1 MGAGRRL
8 WTNCRAAAVVDD
20 SRAVPC
26 GPRSLV
32 ETHAPLS
39 LARPSVPRMSQIE
52 VSHGCYGEEVD
63 EETLSQR
70 ELRNRSGEV
79 LRRVAAGESFVLTNN
94 GVPVGRL
101 VPLDEPD
108 PPVRFDRPATRVG
121 GWEQFLGIVSDDVD
135 LQATLQELR
144 EDRV

>member
-1 MGAGRRL
+1 
-8 WTNCRAAAVVDD
+8 
-20 SRAVPC
+20 
-26 GPRSLV
+26 
-32 ETHAPLS
+32 
-39 LARPSVPRMSQIE
+39 MSQVE
-52 VSHGCYGEEVD
+52 VSHGCYGEVVD

-101 VPLDEPD
+101 VPIDEPEA
-108 PPVRFDRPATRVG
+108 PIRFDRPATRVG
-121 GWEQFLGIVSDDVD
+121 GWEQFLGLVPEDID

>member
-1 MGAGRRL
+1 
-8 WTNCRAAAVVDD
+8 
-20 SRAVPC
+20 
-26 GPRSLV
+26 
-32 ETHAPLS
+32 
-39 LARPSVPRMSQIE
+39 MSQIE
-52 VSHGCYGEEVD
+52 VSHGCYGEEMD

-101 VPLDEPD
+101 VPLDEPE

-121 GWEQFLGIVSDDVD
+121 GWAELVGPPLEGVD

>member
-1 MGAGRRL
+1 MAYTWTALGPPGFL
-8 WTNCRAAAVVDD
+8 WTAQCEA
-20 SRAVPC
+20 SE
-26 GPRSLV
+26 GLRSFQGK
-32 ETHAPLS
+32 
-39 LARPSVPRMSQIE
+39 SQVE
-52 VSHGCYGEEVD
+52 VSHGCYGQEMD
-63 EETLSQR
+63 EESLSQR

-101 VPLDEPD
+101 VPLDEPE

-121 GWEQFLGIVSDDVD
+121 GWEQFLGVVPEDVD

-144 EDRV
+144 EDRL